1 MTTRVDEAARLPD
14 LGAAL
19 DKLPAEAKEYFKQLD
34 YQFHW
39 IIRDFAQRHWALET
53 TVGIVP
59 RKPKTLATG
68 APVDADYLVKTANAS
83 LSAERVVT
91 DTATVTWDWST
102 PGQAKANASGSSVP
116 AFVTAVTSRMGRLQ
130 YGVF

>member
-19 DKLPAEAKEYFKQLD
+19 DKLPPEAREYFKQLD
-34 YQFHW
+34 YQTHW

-53 TVGIVP
+53 TVGTVP
-59 RKPKTLATG
+59 RKPGTLLSTAY
-68 APVDADYLVKTANAS
+68 APINADFLVKTANSA
-83 LSAERVVT
+83 LTAERVVT

-102 PGQAKANASGSSVP
+102 PGQAKANAVSSGGGGGDRWAEP
-116 AFVTAVTSRMGRLQ
+116 TYCGAL
-130 YGVF
+130 